1 MTEIFQ
7 DINNEVKETAEAL
20 WNMAL
25 KLNDSLI
32 AAKFL
37 NNATNYYSNIYTEK
51 EIEFLRF
58 YFNMQLEMM
67 KE

>member
-1 MTEIFQ
+1 
-7 DINNEVKETAEAL
+7 
-20 WNMAL
+20 MAL